1 MAWSWIFL
9 AVSLVG
15 ALFTWNAWR
24 PRPAYASW
32 LAVPSFFAGWLTSE
46 LIPHHLVWQAI
57 ATGGF
62 VWLGALD
69 AWPGW
74 LGLGV
79 TLASWAALV
88 GMGQEAQRADGV
100 LELALRRGLGADYE
114 GAAAK
119 LESSLRPARERRA
132 TRWNPFAFAHP
143 DVRVVRDLAYGDAG
157 HRHHLDVYLPRD
169 GAKDAPVLLQIHGGA
184 WMIGDKRQQGQPLLA
199 RLAASGWV
207 CVAVN
212 YRLSPKVAFPEHL
225 IDVKRAIA
233 WIRAHADEYGG
244 DARFLAV
251 TGGSAGG
258 HLAALAALT
267 AGDPAYQ
274 PGFEAADTSVQA
286 CAPFYGQYDFSNS
299 LGLDASGSHLRFLES
314 RVMQRKLAEDRAA
327 FDRASPLA
335 CVHAE
340 APPFFVIH
348 GTHDSLIPVAMARAF
363 SERLRAVSRSPVC
376 YAELP
381 HAQHAFE
388 VFHSTRTRHA
398 VAAVDRFLA
407 ACWAR
412 WRSAQR
418 GRDAA

>member
-1 MAWSWIFL
+1 MSWPWLLL

-46 LIPHHLVWQAI
+46 LVQHHIVWQAL
-57 ATGGF
+57 ALAGF
-62 VWLGALD
+62 VWMGALD

-74 LGLGV
+74 LGLGI
-79 TLASWAALV
+79 TLGSWGALLT
-88 GMGQEAQRADGV
+88 MWQEARRADGV
-100 LELALRRGLGADYE
+100 LEHALRQGLGPGYE
-114 GAAAK
+114 TVAATV
-119 LESSLRPARERRA
+119 ESSLRPVRERSA

-157 HRHHLDVYLPRD
+157 HRHRLDLYLPRH
-169 GAKDAPVLLQIHGGA
+169 GAKDAPVLLQIHGGG
-184 WMIGDKRQQGQPLLA
+184 WVIGDKRQQAQPLLA

-207 CVAVN
+207 CVAAN

-233 WIRAHADEYGG
+233 WTRSHAAEYGG
-244 DARFLAV
+244 DARFLAI

-267 AGDPAYQ
+267 ANDPAYQ
-274 PGFEAADTSVQA
+274 PGFEDVDTSVQS
-286 CAPFYGQYDFSNS
+286 CVPFYGQYDFSNS
-299 LGLDASGSHLRFLES
+299 LGLDASGNHLRFLE
-314 RVMQRKLAEDRAA
+314 RTVMQRTLAEDRAA

-335 CVHAE
+335 CVHAD

-363 SERLRAVSRSPVC
+363 SERLRAVSRTPVC

-381 HAQHAFE
+381 LAQHAFE
-388 VFHSTRTRHA
+388 VFHSTRTRH
-398 VAAVDRFLA
+398 VIAAVDGFLA
-407 ACWAR
+407 WSWAR
-412 WRSAQR
+412 WRILQR
-418 GRDAA
+418 GPDAA

>member
-1 MAWSWIFL
+1 MTWSWLFL

-32 LAVPSFFAGWLTSE
+32 LVVPSFFAGWLTSE
-46 LIPHHLVWQAI
+46 LVLHHLAWQAV
-57 ATGGF
+57 ATVGF
-62 VWLGALD
+62 VWMGALEG
-69 AWPGW
+69 WPGW

-79 TLASWAALV
+79 TLGSWGALV
-88 GMGQEAQRADGV
+88 SMWQEAHRADGV
-100 LELALRRGLGADYE
+100 LEHALRRDLGFDY
-114 GAAAK
+114 GATAAAP
-119 LESSLRPARERRA
+119 ESSLHPARERRA

-143 DVRVVRDLAYGDAG
+143 DVRVVRDIAYGDAG
-157 HRHHLDVYLPRD
+157 RRNLLDVYVPRE
-169 GAKDAPVLLQIHGGA
+169 GAKDAPVLLQIHGGG
-184 WMIGDKRQQGQPLLA
+184 WTIGDKRQQGQPLLA
-199 RLAASGWV
+199 HLAASGWV
-207 CVAVN
+207 CVAAN

-225 IDVKRAIA
+225 IDVKRAID
-233 WIRAHADEYGG
+233 WTRRHAAEYGG
-244 DARFLAV
+244 DARFLAI

-267 AGDPAYQ
+267 ANDPAYQ

-286 CAPFYGQYDFSNS
+286 CVPFYGQYDFANS
-299 LGLDASGSHLRFLES
+299 LGLDAKGTHLRFLE
-314 RVMQRKLAEDRAA
+314 RLVMKQKLVDAPAA
-327 FDRASPLA
+327 FDRASPIA

-363 SERLRAVSRSPVC
+363 SERLRAVSQAPVC

-388 VFHSTRTRHA
+388 VFHSERTRH
-398 VAAVDRFLA
+398 VVDAVDRFLA
-407 ACWAR
+407 WSWAR
-412 WRSAQR
+412 WRIASRSR
-418 GRDAA
+418 GAA